1 MKVFL
6 KTRGRY
12 QNHAISKND
21 TNINA
26 AVVVIFKPL
35 SFAVVFS
42 TCEVTLAVF
51 LAITIAFAKNK
62 MNMVGKKM
70 MEMAMMMTSFTKTR
84 GDDVDDDVHLR

>member
-1 MKVFL
+1 MYT
-6 KTRGRY
+6 KT
-12 QNHAISKND
+12 HAISMND
-21 TNINA
+21 TNIHA

-42 TCEVTLAVF
+42 TYEVTLAVF